1 MAVAVWLCVWLCL
14 WLWLCAWLLGQAVTC
29 VDKRWMVYCGLQSMI
44 KSAREMDPSLAFF
57 EVAESCFFRYS
68 VAVNSRNAR
77 AWLNLALV
85 HQCITGEYV
94 ELVVELVVGW
104 WWYC

>member
-1 MAVAVWLCVWLCL
+1 
-14 WLWLCAWLLGQAVTC
+14 
-29 VDKRWMVYCGLQSMI
+29 MVYGDLQSMI

-94 ELVVELVVGW
+94 ELVVVGGWLVVVLLRLQSVLLTP
-104 WWYC
+104 

>member
-1 MAVAVWLCVWLCL
+1 
-14 WLWLCAWLLGQAVTC
+14 
-29 VDKRWMVYCGLQSMI
+29 MVYGDLQSMI
-44 KSAREMDPSLAFF
+44 KSARAMDPSLAFF

-94 ELVVELVVGW
+94 ELVMELVVGW
-104 WWYC
+104 WWYCCGRLCLLTPCRCANVQLRAGGHVLSPSHPT